1 MKDLLSEEHD
11 YYKGNIFIMKSRA
24 YPPFCILILVK
35 EGCSK
40 YANTTFK
47 LLRDKSA
54 SKLM

>member
-11 YYKGNIFIMKSRA
+11 YYKGHTFIMKSRA